1 MTFYYFCTM
10 KKKSTFFH
18 QYFYP
23 DYESPEQFM
32 IIIEVEDE
40 VPLNVFLVKIPRI
53 YPIFTI
59 NPFLVN

>member
-1 MTFYYFCTM
+1 M
-10 KKKSTFFH
+10 KKKRTFFH

-23 DYESPEQFM
+23 DYESPDQYV

-40 VPLNVFLVKIPRI
+40 VPLKVFLVKIPRI

>member
-1 MTFYYFCTM
+1 M
-10 KKKSTFFH
+10 KRKRTFFH
-18 QYFYP
+18 QYFYH
-23 DYESPEQFM
+23 DYESPDQYV

-40 VPLNVFLVKIPRI
+40 VPLNVFLVKVPRI